1 MHPYNETIMETNTK
15 LDKHGLLSDPIPD
28 ALIRLAVPM
37 LFGMIAILMFNLVD
51 TFFISL
57 LGTNALAAVSFTFP
71 VTFGLN
77 CITMGMSVGISTS
90 IGRLLGSGDTQSAAR
105 LTTHGLLLAVILMML
120 GSSLGF
126 FTIDPLFTL
135 MGASPDLLPIIH
147 EYMTVWYIAIPLLVI
162 PMTGNSAIR
171 ATGDAKSPAK
181 IMIMAGLINGI
192 LDPLLIFGYGP
203 FPELGV
209 KGAAISSG
217 ISWAVALTASLYLL
231 HRREKLL
238 TVPVFRKLKADWQQI
253 LQIGA
258 PAGLS
263 NALNPLSS
271 ALLMTLL
278 AAQGTASVA
287 AFGAA
292 MRIESI
298 LVIGMMA
305 LGSSLMPFM
314 AQNLGA
320 NQPERA
326 FKALFTAMRFAI
338 LFQLLIFI
346 AMVPLSMPLA
356 SLFSQDTTVQAQLWH
371 YLLVVPASYGLQ
383 AVCMLLISALNALH
397 KTVNALIWNLLR
409 LFGFM
414 LPSAWIGS
422 LYYGTEGLFIGIAF
436 ANIIGGLGAY
446 LYARRLRKSTILATF
461 TSS

>member
-1 MHPYNETIMETNTK
+1 MHPYNETVMETNTK

-238 TVPVFRKLKADWQQI
+238 TVPVFRKLKVDWQQI

>member
-1 MHPYNETIMETNTK
+1 METNTK

-28 ALIRLAVPM
+28 ALSRLAVPM

>member
-1 MHPYNETIMETNTK
+1 METNTK

-446 LYARRLRKSTILATF
+446 LYARRLRKSAILATF

>member
-1 MHPYNETIMETNTK
+1 METNNK
-15 LDKHGLLSDPIPD
+15 PDKYGLLSDPIPD
-28 ALIRLAVPM
+28 ALRRLAVPM
-37 LFGMIAILMFNLVD
+37 VFGMIAILMFNLVD

-90 IGRLLGSGDTQSAAR
+90 IGRLLGSGDTKSAAR
-105 LTTHGLLLAVILMML
+105 LTTHGLLLAVILMVL
-120 GSSLGF
+120 GSTVGWL
-126 FTIDPLFTL
+126 TIDPLFSL
-135 MGASPDLLPIIH
+135 MGANADLLPIIH

-238 TVPVFRKLKADWQQI
+238 TMPVLLKLKSDWQQI
-253 LQIGA
+253 LHIGA

-271 ALLMTLL
+271 ALLMSLL

-292 MRIESI
+292 IRIESI

-305 LGSSLMPFM
+305 LGSALMPFM

-320 NQPERA
+320 NKPERA
-326 FKALFTAMRFAI
+326 FEALFSAMHFAI

-346 AMVPLSMPLA
+346 AIVPLSVPLA
-356 SLFSQDTTVQAQLWH
+356 SLFSRDTTVQDQLWH

-409 LFGFM
+409 LFGFL
-414 LPSAWIGS
+414 LPSAWVGS
-422 LYYGTEGLFIGIAF
+422 LYYGTEGLFIGISI
-436 ANIIGGLGAY
+436 ANVIGGICAY
-446 LYARRLRKSTILATF
+446 LYARRLRKTTL
-461 TSS
+461 SSLVTPPKI

>member
-1 MHPYNETIMETNTK
+1 MHPYNETVMETNTK

-292 MRIESI
+292 IRIESI

-320 NQPERA
+320 KQPERA

>member
-1 MHPYNETIMETNTK
+1 METNTK
-15 LDKHGLLSDPIPD
+15 LDKHGLLSAPIPD

>member
-1 MHPYNETIMETNTK
+1 MHPYNETVMETNTK

-217 ISWAVALTASLYLL
+217 ISWAVALTVSLYLL

>member
-1 MHPYNETIMETNTK
+1 MHPYNETVMETNTK

-217 ISWAVALTASLYLL
+217 ISWAVALTVSLYLL

-263 NALNPLSS
+263 NVLNPLSS

-346 AMVPLSMPLA
+346 AMVPLSIPLA

>member
-1 MHPYNETIMETNTK
+1 METNTK

-446 LYARRLRKSTILATF
+446 LYARRLRKSTILETF

>member
-1 MHPYNETIMETNTK
+1 METNTK

-238 TVPVFRKLKADWQQI
+238 TVPVLGKLKADWQQI

-292 MRIESI
+292 IRIESI

-422 LYYGTEGLFIGIAF
+422 LYYGTKGLFIGIAF

-446 LYARRLRKSTILATF
+446 LYARRLRKSTILATS

>member
-1 MHPYNETIMETNTK
+1 MHPYNETVMETNTK

>member
-1 MHPYNETIMETNTK
+1 METNTK

-292 MRIESI
+292 IRIESI

-383 AVCMLLISALNALH
+383 AVCMLLICALNALH

>member
-1 MHPYNETIMETNTK
+1 MHPYNETVMETNTK

-28 ALIRLAVPM
+28 ALSRLAVPM

-292 MRIESI
+292 IRIESI

>member
-1 MHPYNETIMETNTK
+1 METNNK
-15 LDKHGLLSDPIPD
+15 PDKYGLLSDPIPD
-28 ALIRLAVPM
+28 ALSRLAVPM
-37 LFGMIAILMFNLVD
+37 VFGMIAILMFNLVD

-90 IGRLLGSGDTQSAAR
+90 IGRLLGSGDTKSAAR
-105 LTTHGLLLAVILMML
+105 LTTHGLLLAVILMVL
-120 GSSLGF
+120 GSTVGWL
-126 FTIDPLFTL
+126 TIDPLFSL
-135 MGASPDLLPIIH
+135 MGANADLLPIIH

-238 TVPVFRKLKADWQQI
+238 TMPVLLKLKSDWQQI
-253 LQIGA
+253 LHIGA

-271 ALLMTLL
+271 ALLMSLL

-292 MRIESI
+292 IRIESI

-305 LGSSLMPFM
+305 LGSALMPFM
-314 AQNLGA
+314 AQINL
-320 NQPERA
+320 NVHLKHFLVPCI
-326 FKALFTAMRFAI
+326 LRFY
-338 LFQLLIFI
+338 
-346 AMVPLSMPLA
+346 SN
-356 SLFSQDTTVQAQLWH
+356 
-371 YLLVVPASYGLQ
+371 
-383 AVCMLLISALNALH
+383 C
-397 KTVNALIWNLLR
+397 
-409 LFGFM
+409 
-414 LPSAWIGS
+414 
-422 LYYGTEGLFIGIAF
+422 
-436 ANIIGGLGAY
+436 
-446 LYARRLRKSTILATF
+446 
-461 TSS
+461 

>member
-1 MHPYNETIMETNTK
+1 METNTK

-28 ALIRLAVPM
+28 ALSRLAVPM

-292 MRIESI
+292 IRIESI

-326 FKALFTAMRFAI
+326 FKALFTAMHFAI

-446 LYARRLRKSTILATF
+446 LYARQLRKSTILATF

>member
-1 MHPYNETIMETNTK
+1 MENNTK
-15 LDKHGLLSDPIPD
+15 PDKHGLLSDPIPD
-28 ALIRLAVPM
+28 ALRRLAVPM

-105 LTTHGLLLAVILMML
+105 LTTHGLLLAVILMVL

-126 FTIDPLFTL
+126 VTIDPLFTL

-278 AAQGTASVA
+278 ATQGTASVA

-305 LGSSLMPFM
+305 LGSALMPFM

-356 SLFSQDTTVQAQLWH
+356 ALFSQDATVRAQLWH

-414 LPSAWIGS
+414 LPSAWLGS
-422 LYYGTEGLFIGIAF
+422 LYYGTEGLFIGIAI
-436 ANIIGGLGAY
+436 ANVIGGIGAY

>member
-1 MHPYNETIMETNTK
+1 METNTK

-135 MGASPDLLPIIH
+135 MGASPDLLPIIY

>member
-1 MHPYNETIMETNTK
+1 MHPYNETVMETNTK

-51 TFFISL
+51 TVFISL

>member
-1 MHPYNETIMETNTK
+1 METNTK

-28 ALIRLAVPM
+28 ALSRLAVPM

-292 MRIESI
+292 IRIESI

>member
-1 MHPYNETIMETNTK
+1 METNTK

-120 GSSLGF
+120 SSSLGF

>member
-1 MHPYNETIMETNTK
+1 MHPYNETVMETNTK

-135 MGASPDLLPIIH
+135 MGASPDLLPIIY

>member
-1 MHPYNETIMETNTK
+1 MHPYNETVMETNTK

-28 ALIRLAVPM
+28 ALRRLAVPM

-90 IGRLLGSGDTQSAAR
+90 IGRLLGSGDTKSAAR
-105 LTTHGLLLAVILMML
+105 LTTHGLLLAVILMVL
-120 GSSLGF
+120 GSTVGWL
-126 FTIDPLFTL
+126 TIDPLFSL
-135 MGASPDLLPIIH
+135 MGASADLLPIIH

-263 NALNPLSS
+263 NALTPLSS

>member
-1 MHPYNETIMETNTK
+1 METNNK
-15 LDKHGLLSDPIPD
+15 PDKYGLLSDPIPD
-28 ALIRLAVPM
+28 ALSRLAVPM
-37 LFGMIAILMFNLVD
+37 VFGMIAILMFNLVD

-90 IGRLLGSGDTQSAAR
+90 IGRLLGSGDTKSAAR
-105 LTTHGLLLAVILMML
+105 LTTHGLLLAVILMVL
-120 GSSLGF
+120 GSTVGWL
-126 FTIDPLFTL
+126 TIDPLFSL
-135 MGASPDLLPIIH
+135 MGANADLLPIIH

-238 TVPVFRKLKADWQQI
+238 TMPVLLKLKSDWQQI
-253 LQIGA
+253 LHIGA

-271 ALLMTLL
+271 ALLMSLL
-278 AAQGTASVA
+278 AAQGTTSVA

-292 MRIESI
+292 IRIESI

-305 LGSSLMPFM
+305 LGSALMPFM

-320 NQPERA
+320 NKPERA
-326 FKALFTAMRFAI
+326 FEALFSAMHFAI

-346 AMVPLSMPLA
+346 AMVPLSVPLA
-356 SLFSQDTTVQAQLWH
+356 SLFSRDTTVQDQLWH

-409 LFGFM
+409 LFGFL
-414 LPSAWIGS
+414 LPSAWVGS
-422 LYYGTEGLFIGIAF
+422 LYYGTEGLFIGISI
-436 ANIIGGLGAY
+436 ANVIGGICAY
-446 LYARRLRKSTILATF
+446 LYARRLRKTTL
-461 TSS
+461 SSIVTPT

>member
-1 MHPYNETIMETNTK
+1 METNTK

>member
-1 MHPYNETIMETNTK
+1 MHPYNETVMETNTK

-28 ALIRLAVPM
+28 ALRRLAVPM

-90 IGRLLGSGDTQSAAR
+90 IGRLLGSGDNQSAAR

-238 TVPVFRKLKADWQQI
+238 TVPVFGNLKADWQQI

-292 MRIESI
+292 IRIESI

>member
-1 MHPYNETIMETNTK
+1 METNTK

-28 ALIRLAVPM
+28 ALRRLAVPM

>member
-1 MHPYNETIMETNTK
+1 MHPYNETVMETNTK

-292 MRIESI
+292 IRIESI

>member
-1 MHPYNETIMETNTK
+1 METNNK
-15 LDKHGLLSDPIPD
+15 PDKYGLLSDPIPD
-28 ALIRLAVPM
+28 ALRRLAVPM
-37 LFGMIAILMFNLVD
+37 VFGMIAILMFNLVD

-57 LGTNALAAVSFTFP
+57 LGTKALAAVSFTFP

-90 IGRLLGSGDTQSAAR
+90 IGRLLGSGDTKSAAR
-105 LTTHGLLLAVILMML
+105 LTTHGLLLAVILMVL
-120 GSSLGF
+120 GSTVGWL
-126 FTIDPLFTL
+126 TIDPLFSL
-135 MGASPDLLPIIH
+135 MGASADLLPIIH

-238 TVPVFRKLKADWQQI
+238 TVPVFRKLKADWQQV

>member
-1 MHPYNETIMETNTK
+1 MHPYNETVMETNTK

-147 EYMTVWYIAIPLLVI
+147 EYMTIWYIAIPLLVI

>member
-1 MHPYNETIMETNTK
+1 MHPYNETVMETNTK

-28 ALIRLAVPM
+28 ALSRLAVPM

-292 MRIESI
+292 IRIESI

-326 FKALFTAMRFAI
+326 FKALFTAMHFAI

-446 LYARRLRKSTILATF
+446 LYARQLRKSTILATF

>member
-1 MHPYNETIMETNTK
+1 MHPYNETVMETNTK

-181 IMIMAGLINGI
+181 IMVMAGLINGI

>member
-1 MHPYNETIMETNTK
+1 MHPYNETVMETNTK

-126 FTIDPLFTL
+126 FTIYPLFTL

-238 TVPVFRKLKADWQQI
+238 TVPVFGKLKADWQQI

>member
-1 MHPYNETIMETNTK
+1 METNTK

-409 LFGFM
+409 LLGFM

>member
-1 MHPYNETIMETNTK
+1 METNNK
-15 LDKHGLLSDPIPD
+15 PDKYGLLSDPIPD
-28 ALIRLAVPM
+28 ALRRLAVPM
-37 LFGMIAILMFNLVD
+37 VFGMIAILMFNLVD

-90 IGRLLGSGDTQSAAR
+90 IGRLLGSGDTKSAAR
-105 LTTHGLLLAVILMML
+105 LTTHGLLLAVILMVL
-120 GSSLGF
+120 GSTVGWL
-126 FTIDPLFTL
+126 TIDPLFSL
-135 MGASPDLLPIIH
+135 MGANADLLPIIH

-238 TVPVFRKLKADWQQI
+238 TMPVLLKLKSDWQQI
-253 LQIGA
+253 LHIGA

-271 ALLMTLL
+271 ALLMSLL

-292 MRIESI
+292 IRIESI

-305 LGSSLMPFM
+305 LGSALMPFM

-320 NQPERA
+320 NKPERA
-326 FKALFTAMRFAI
+326 FEALFSAMHFAI

-346 AMVPLSMPLA
+346 AMVPLSVPLA
-356 SLFSQDTTVQAQLWH
+356 SLFSRDTTVQDQLWH

-409 LFGFM
+409 LFGFL
-414 LPSAWIGS
+414 LPSAWVGS
-422 LYYGTEGLFIGIAF
+422 LYYGTEGLFIGISI
-436 ANIIGGLGAY
+436 ANVIGGICAY
-446 LYARRLRKSTILATF
+446 LYARRLRKTTL
-461 TSS
+461 SSIVTPT

>member
-1 MHPYNETIMETNTK
+1 MHPYNETVMETNTK

-263 NALNPLSS
+263 NALTPLSS